1 VSRVVDLTTHSGAYG
16 TRLLVEAGHNVVRV
30 EPPQGDALRHL
41 GPFLGET
48 PDLERGACHQ
58 YLNAGKRSLAIN
70 LDSSSARELF
80 LSLIR
85 KSEVLV
91 ANLPLPVDE
100 KDLLEA
106 NPNLVLTKVEDGEP
120 ELCSFARS
128 GLLSLTGHPG
138 KSPRLLG
145 GHVIYAATGLY
156 VATATAAALLVLQ
169 LTGRGQVVTVSI
181 RQCLETLVE
190 QAMVE
195 YTFSGKETER
205 RGSRGAITPI
215 SGAIP
220 CKDGYWVISQ
230 VFRSGRWQK
239 FIEWV
244 QDPDLIADPTLAE
257 EETQHEKRD
266 FIIDRINA
274 WSKRFNKSD
283 LVEEAQR
290 RHFPA
295 SPVSTPLD
303 LVQDPQL
310 IARGFITE
318 MDHPELGRIMFP
330 RGAVAGILG
339 THVAPAPTVG
349 QHNAEIL
356 AELGYSEAATQ
367 ALRDSGAM

>member
-1 VSRVVDLTTHSGAYG
+1 MSRVVDLTAHSGAYG
-16 TRLLVEAGHNVVRV
+16 TRLLGEAGHNVVRV
-30 EPPQGDALRHL
+30 EPPQGDALRRL

-80 LSLIR
+80 LGLIR
-85 KSEVLV
+85 KSDALV
-91 ANLPLPVDE
+91 ANLPLPVEE
-100 KDLLEA
+100 KALLEA

-128 GLLSLTGHPG
+128 GLLSLTGYPG
-138 KSPRLLG
+138 KSPMLLG

-195 YTFSGKETER
+195 YTLSGKGTER
-205 RGSRGAITPI
+205 RGGRGGITPI

-239 FIEWV
+239 FTEWV

-257 EETQHEKRD
+257 EESQHEKRD

-274 WSKRFNKSD
+274 WSQRFNKSE

-295 SPVSTPLD
+295 TPVSTPLD
-303 LVQDPQL
+303 LVEDPQL
-310 IARGFITE
+310 IARGFIAE
-318 MDHPELGRIMFP
+318 MDHPKFGRIMFP
-330 RGAVAGILG
+330 QGAVASILG